1 MKRII
6 IVLVMIIIVCMFC
19 GCSSQVFNPM
29 PSIDKTNNEY
39 TQTIVPSDIV
49 DPSMGAN

>member
-6 IVLVMIIIVCMFC
+6 IVLVMIVVCMFC

-29 PSIDKTNNEY
+29 PSIDKTNDEY
-39 TQTIVPSDIV
+39 SQTVAPSNIVNPSIE
-49 DPSMGAN
+49 AN